1 MRCSPPAPSSVRD
14 LHREIDRL
22 RRRLAEAEKM
32 ASTAGSPEPPH
43 LILEEIVH
51 LLCLLK
57 TDGVI
62 TYANT
67 AFCSCMGKT
76 KPEILG
82 KSLFGLLPRSDR
94 KRFIMYMETLTPK
107 RSVRE
112 FEYRT
117 RPADGETRWY
127 QWTLK
132 ALFDESGRPANYIL
146 AGSDITLLKGIEEDL
161 IDALEKYATLFES
174 TNDAII
180 LLDRTR
186 FIDCNTAALRI
197 FRSSDKEG
205 FLQSRFE
212 NLSIPGTQSG
222 ARVKAE
228 IDRHLNR
235 AIEAGMERFQWGF
248 RRADGSVFPADIIL
262 SPFPLGS
269 RKIIAAIIRD
279 ISELKDTEEALRR
292 AHDDLEEK
300 VRTRTRE
307 LVEANEALTCEIRE
321 RRKIENELKTS
332 EERHRRISEEL
343 DVVLNGITDIIML
356 NDRGR
361 NIIWANRASS
371 EVSGLPPEEIR
382 GRKCHE
388 ALWKRTD
395 PCDKCPLTQ
404 AMKTGRHR
412 EGTMKTPDG
421 SLWEITGYPVRD
433 KRGSIRGSIG
443 IVRNIT
449 DRKMIEEE
457 NQKRYK
463 LDSLGTLAG
472 GIAHDF
478 NNILTVIMGNI
489 SFAKMLISS
498 EDRLWGR
505 LDDIEKASMR
515 ARELTSQLM
524 TFSRGGSPRKKPV
537 AADQLL
543 RDTIHFS
550 LQDSDITARFHTDG
564 TLWRVNADEAQ
575 LGQVIG
581 HIVQNAQ
588 EAMPQGGTVNVT
600 TENWIAEEGS
610 TLPLSGGRYV
620 RISISD
626 TGCGIEENILG
637 SIFDPFFTTKKKRN
651 GLGLATSYSIVRK
664 HGGHLTAA
672 STPGQGTTVTL
683 FLPAA
688 ADTGRA
694 DATETQETYT
704 GRGRILF
711 MDDEAFIRD
720 LAMSILSHLG
730 YELTFAREG
739 NEAIEAYR
747 NALREGAGFDAVI
760 LDLTVVEGMGG
771 KECIRELK
779 KIDPH
784 VRAIVS
790 SGYSNDP
797 IMADPMKYGFSALI
811 AKPYNIQ
818 ALSMVLK
825 KTIEEKGNRCETS

>member
-1 MRCSPPAPSSVRD
+1 MRCSPPTPSSVRD
-14 LHREIDRL
+14 LHREISRL
-22 RRRLAEAEKM
+22 RRRLTEAEKK
-32 ASTAGSPEPPH
+32 ASSAESPEPPR
-43 LILEEIVH
+43 LILEEILH
-51 LLCLLK
+51 LLCLLRP
-57 TDGVI
+57 DGVI
-62 TYANT
+62 AYANT
-67 AFCSCMGKT
+67 AFCSCLGKA

-94 KRFIMYMETLTPK
+94 MRIMMYMGALTPK
-107 RSVRE
+107 RPVRE

-117 RPADGETRWY
+117 RPTGGEARWY
-127 QWTLK
+127 QWMLK
-132 ALFDESGRPANYIL
+132 ALFDESGRPADYIL

-186 FIDCNTAALRI
+186 FIDCNAAALKT
-197 FRSSDKEG
+197 FCSGDKEG
-205 FLQSRFE
+205 FLKSGFD
-212 NLSIPGTQSG
+212 NLAIPCLQGG
-222 ARVKAE
+222 ARVKSE
-228 IDRHLNR
+228 IDRHLGR
-235 AIEAGMERFQWGF
+235 ALKTGMERFQWEF
-248 RRADGSVFPADIIL
+248 MRADGSVFPADIIL

-279 ISELKDTEEALRR
+279 ISELKNTEEALKR

-300 VRTRTRE
+300 VRSRTRE
-307 LVEANEALTCEIRE
+307 LVEANEALTGEIRE

-332 EERHRRISEEL
+332 EGRHQRISEEL
-343 DVVLNGITDIIML
+343 DVVLNGITDIIL
-356 NDRGR
+356 LTDRGQ
-361 NIIWANRASS
+361 NIIWANRTAS
-371 EVSGLPPEEIR
+371 EVSGLPPEDIR

-388 ALWKRTD
+388 ALWKRTA
-395 PCDKCPLTQ
+395 PCEKCPLAQ
-404 AMKTGRHR
+404 AVKAGRHR
-412 EGTMKTPDG
+412 EGTMITPDG

-433 KRGSIRGSIG
+433 ERGSIRGAIG
-443 IVRNIT
+443 IARNIT
-449 DRKMIEEE
+449 HRKMIEDEA
-457 NQKRYK
+457 QKRYR
-463 LDSLGTLAG
+463 LDSLGMLAG

-478 NNILTVIMGNI
+478 NNILTVILGNV
-489 SFAKMLISS
+489 SFAKMLLSS

-515 ARELTSQLM
+515 ARELTSQLT

-550 LQDSDITARFHTDG
+550 LQDSDITARFHTGGD
-564 TLWRVNADEAQ
+564 LWRVDADEAQ

-588 EAMPQGGTVNVT
+588 EAMPQGGTVSVAA
-600 TENWIAEEGS
+600 ENWLAQEGS
-610 TLPLSGGRYV
+610 SLPLSGGRYV
-620 RISISD
+620 KISVSD

-637 SIFDPFFTTKKKRN
+637 SIFDPFFTTKQKRK
-651 GLGLATSYSIVRK
+651 GLGLAASYSIVRK
-664 HGGHLTAA
+664 HGGHITASSA
-672 STPGQGTTVTL
+672 SGQGTTFTL
-683 FLPAA
+683 YLPAA
-688 ADTGRA
+688 AEPGHK
-694 DATETQETYT
+694 EFPEQQETHA

-720 LAMSILSHLG
+720 LAMSLLSHLG
-730 YELTFAREG
+730 YEPTFAREG

-797 IMADPMKYGFSALI
+797 IMADPGKYGFSALI

-818 ALSMVLK
+818 SLSTVLK
-825 KTIEEKGNRCETS
+825 KTIKKGDRCETS

>member
-279 ISELKDTEEALRR
+279 ISELKHGGLRR

-433 KRGSIRGSIG
+433 KRADRSGGPSGSSEHHGQK
-443 IVRNIT
+443 N
-449 DRKMIEEE
+449 DRRREPEAL
-457 NQKRYK
+457 QARFTGY
-463 LDSLGTLAG
+463 AG
-472 GIAHDF
+472 RWYRTHDF
-478 NNILTVIMGNI
+478 NNILTVINGEY
-489 SFAKMLISS
+489 LVRQ
-498 EDRLWGR
+498 D
-505 LDDIEKASMR
+505 
-515 ARELTSQLM
+515 
-524 TFSRGGSPRKKPV
+524 
-537 AADQLL
+537 ADQQ
-543 RDTIHFS
+543 RG
-550 LQDSDITARFHTDG
+550 QAVGKAR
-564 TLWRVNADEAQ
+564 RYR
-575 LGQVIG
+575 
-581 HIVQNAQ
+581 
-588 EAMPQGGTVNVT
+588 
-600 TENWIAEEGS
+600 EGIDA
-610 TLPLSGGRYV
+610 GAR
-620 RISISD
+620 
-626 TGCGIEENILG
+626 
-637 SIFDPFFTTKKKRN
+637 
-651 GLGLATSYSIVRK
+651 A
-664 HGGHLTAA
+664 HLTAHDLF
-672 STPGQGTTVTL
+672 PGRKS
-683 FLPAA
+683 PEK
-688 ADTGRA
+688 TGRS
-694 DATETQETYT
+694 
-704 GRGRILF
+704 R
-711 MDDEAFIRD
+711 
-720 LAMSILSHLG
+720 
-730 YELTFAREG
+730 
-739 NEAIEAYR
+739 
-747 NALREGAGFDAVI
+747 
-760 LDLTVVEGMGG
+760 
-771 KECIRELK
+771 
-779 KIDPH
+779 
-784 VRAIVS
+784 
-790 SGYSNDP
+790 
-797 IMADPMKYGFSALI
+797 SAL
-811 AKPYNIQ
+811 A
-818 ALSMVLK
+818 
-825 KTIEEKGNRCETS
+825 